1 MNSLSKMLFQLQLNW
16 YFYFL
21 RDFNIH
27 LWERKRCQGS
37 HRCCSLALLTWTQLF
52 KGNWDL
58 TLWSLKLCWASQLLP
73 HLVFFVI
80 ITAHVGPFSE
90 LCFRYLKEMFP
101 PRRAHICAQHSS
113 TAGLCCLSEEYTAI
127 VPVFTLDTLHR
138 WPNGAVAAQLALA
151 RNPEGSVCRN
161 KQ

>member
-1 MNSLSKMLFQLQLNW
+1 MSRLTPMLLARSPYMNPAVQRKLRSHIVITEALLSLSAASSP
-16 YFYFL
+16 
-21 RDFNIH
+21 R
-27 LWERKRCQGS
+27 
-37 HRCCSLALLTWTQLF
+37 LLCNNNSAC
-52 KGNWDL
+52 G
-58 TLWSLKLCWASQLLP
+58 A
-73 HLVFFVI
+73 
-80 ITAHVGPFSE
+80 FSE